1 VSTEDRAGLSE
12 SLFFRLSGK
21 KSKVLSRTRGERVRF
36 VKPTAFSAEQAVGI
50 SARRERV
57 LILVEKMKNL
67 DSRLRGNDMSM
78 TVIYMKVILN
88 APFDLT
94 RSSAR
99 HPCASRGP
107 EKDQTEDWVPAF
119 AGMTC
124 Q

>member
-1 VSTEDRAGLSE
+1 
-12 SLFFRLSGK
+12 
-21 KSKVLSRTRGERVRF
+21 
-36 VKPTAFSAEQAVGI
+36 
-50 SARRERV
+50 
-57 LILVEKMKNL
+57 LVEKMKNL

-107 EKDQTEDWVPAF
+107 EKDQTEDWIPACVGTTDGISRAGNTTTPQVTGLSFPGWALKGMTVPAE
-119 AGMTC
+119 AGIQLFTTGV
-124 Q
+124 